1 MKKVIAAVLAVFGAN
16 AAVWADVSVYDVKF
30 QPRTPWNGLVDISYS
45 VACDNPN
52 ADVYVTPTA
61 YDGDRRITLFPKTL
75 SGDGAEAA
83 VKPGKHTMTW
93 DAKKDLGIFSSAN
106 FSIKMHAGE
115 RLPRYVVIDLS
126 SGAESTE
133 YPIRFSVVGP
143 DLSNDICRTTEL
155 WLRLVP
161 PGEFWMGSP
170 TDELGRTDNEDL
182 HHVTLTKPFY
192 MGVFEVTQK
201 QWELVEGDVP
211 AYFKDSA
218 NASVRPVECV
228 AGKIRG
234 AGRSYSPTAIDID
247 ADSFCGRMRS
257 RTMLSQL
264 NLPSE
269 ARWEYA
275 CRAGTMTALNN
286 NRNLLSAVAD
296 EGLSKIAGYKAN
308 CYNNQSYS
316 SSSVLVGTMKVGS
329 FEPNALGLY
338 DTLGNV
344 WERCLDTYYYYCNGY
359 GWENAHLGCDEKI
372 DPAVQ
377 TESYASWNDRYFFE
391 MNMMVRGGC
400 WRSSADALRAARR
413 YGFGRDS
420 TDNHVGFRVCS
431 EVGF

>member
-1 MKKVIAAVLAVFGAN
+1 MKKMIAVALAAFGAS
-16 AAVWADVSVYDVKF
+16 ATVWADVSVYDVKF

-45 VACDNPN
+45 IACDNPN

-170 TDELGRTDNEDL
+170 VDELGRVDNEDL

-201 QWELVEGDVP
+201 QYELVMGRKCG
-211 AYFKDSA
+211 YFSQSE
-218 NASVRPVECV
+218 NADVRPVEKISYD
-228 AGKIRG
+228 GIRG
-234 AGRSYSPTAIDID
+234 DYIPTSTTVDPNGFLGRVRA
-247 ADSFCGRMRS
+247 RS
-257 RTMLSQL
+257 VMVQFD
-264 NLPSE
+264 LPSE

-275 CRAGTMTALNN
+275 CRAGTMTALYTG
-286 NRNLLSAVAD
+286 RNLISEVAD
-296 EGLSKIAGYKAN
+296 EGLLQIAGYEAN
-308 CYNNQSYS
+308 CHNNQSYTGAS
-316 SSSVLVGTMKVGS
+316 ITVGTRKVGS
-329 FEPNALGLY
+329 FASNALGLY
-338 DTLGNV
+338 DMFGNV
-344 WERCLDTYYYYCNGY
+344 WEWCLDSCRVNEG
-359 GWENAHLGCDEKI
+359 AHLGYAD
-372 DPAVQ
+372 Q
-377 TESYASWNDRYFFE
+377 TNPVLSSSTFYAWC
-391 MNMMVRGGC
+391 RGGGWQSES
-400 WRSSADALRAARR
+400 WRTRSGQRLSNVRSHASSD
-413 YGFGRDS
+413 DI
-420 TDNHVGFRVCS
+420 GFRVCS
-431 EVGF
+431 EIGF

>member
-1 MKKVIAAVLAVFGAN
+1 MKKMIAAVLAVFGAN
-16 AAVWADVSVYDVKF
+16 AAAWADVSVYDVKF

-133 YPIRFSVVGP
+133 YSVRFSVVGP
-143 DLSNDICRTTEL
+143 DLANDICRTTEL

-201 QWELVEGDVP
+201 QWELVMGKNC
-211 AYFKDSA
+211 AYFRDSE
-218 NASVRPVECV
+218 NSDVRPIET
-228 AGKIRG
+228 IDHTLFRG
-234 AGRSYSPTAIDID
+234 HLNNSNYSRTSTKVDPN
-247 ADSFCGRMRS
+247 SFCGRMRA
-257 RTMLSQL
+257 RTLIAQL
-264 NLPSE
+264 DLPSE

-275 CRAGTMTALNN
+275 CRAGTMTALYNG
-286 NRNLLSAVAD
+286 RNLVSTVAD
-296 EGLSKIAGYKAN
+296 EGLARIAGYEAN
-308 CYNNQSYS
+308 SHNNQGYNGASI
-316 SSSVLVGTMKVGS
+316 LVGTKRVGS
-329 FEPNALGLY
+329 FAPNALGLY
-338 DTLGNV
+338 DMLGNV
-344 WERCLDTYYYYCNGY
+344 NEQCLDFFKSSLGYNAVIDPNVNGY
-359 GWENAHLGCDEKI
+359 GGPLVFRGGGWRQEANR
-372 DPAVQ
+372 VR
-377 TESYASWNDRYFFE
+377 ASW
-391 MNMMVRGGC
+391 RG
-400 WRSSADALRAARR
+400 SYNYSDA
-413 YGFGRDS
+413 YD
-420 TDNHVGFRVCS
+420 DCGFRVCC
-431 EVGF
+431 EIGI